1 MKTLKVP
8 SAVLASGV
16 LVWIF
21 AGCLG
26 LSAIAVEAEL
36 PSHEQHGEDG
46 HEQHGKDDHEQ
57 HGKDDHE
64 QHEKDDHEQHEKDDD
79 EGHDEHEDIVR
90 LSTSEIEEF
99 GIEILTASAGQL
111 PVHVE
116 LAGEIVINPDRLAHI
131 VPRVPGVARAVYKQ
145 LGDRVKA
152 GEVLAMLESRELS
165 ELKSAYLVAKAR
177 MVLAQTTFAREE
189 ELWKSSISS
198 EREYLDVQKSLAEAQ
213 IAVRATEQ
221 KLHALGFSDSYLARL
236 NFSGD
241 EQFTRYEMTAPFAGA
256 IVGKHISLGEML
268 KDDAEAF
275 VVADLSSVW
284 VNFAVYQSDLPSL
297 YEGQKVRV
305 AAGVDM
311 SSEVAP
317 ISYISPVI
325 DEATRTA
332 WARVVLPNQS
342 GLWRPGTFVT
352 GEVVIESIAV
362 AVVVPKVALQTVEEQ
377 TVLFVET
384 NAGFEKQ
391 PVALGRA
398 NSSHVE
404 ITAGLSAGQR
414 YVARG
419 SFVLKSQLAKGAF
432 GDGHNH

>member
-79 EGHDEHEDIVR
+79 EWHDEHEDIVR

-198 EREYLDVQKSLAEAQ
+198 
-213 IAVRATEQ
+213 
-221 KLHALGFSDSYLARL
+221 
-236 NFSGD
+236 
-241 EQFTRYEMTAPFAGA
+241 
-256 IVGKHISLGEML
+256 
-268 KDDAEAF
+268 
-275 VVADLSSVW
+275 
-284 VNFAVYQSDLPSL
+284 
-297 YEGQKVRV
+297 
-305 AAGVDM
+305 
-311 SSEVAP
+311 
-317 ISYISPVI
+317 
-325 DEATRTA
+325 
-332 WARVVLPNQS
+332 
-342 GLWRPGTFVT
+342 
-352 GEVVIESIAV
+352 
-362 AVVVPKVALQTVEEQ
+362 
-377 TVLFVET
+377 
-384 NAGFEKQ
+384 
-391 PVALGRA
+391 
-398 NSSHVE
+398 
-404 ITAGLSAGQR
+404 
-414 YVARG
+414 
-419 SFVLKSQLAKGAF
+419 
-432 GDGHNH
+432 